1 MGITDNLIMINA
13 SPDTQKNFGVI
24 KQDLLKTGMISA
36 VTRTMSPIRNMVA
49 QPAPDWGASR

>member
-1 MGITDNLIMINA
+1 MINA